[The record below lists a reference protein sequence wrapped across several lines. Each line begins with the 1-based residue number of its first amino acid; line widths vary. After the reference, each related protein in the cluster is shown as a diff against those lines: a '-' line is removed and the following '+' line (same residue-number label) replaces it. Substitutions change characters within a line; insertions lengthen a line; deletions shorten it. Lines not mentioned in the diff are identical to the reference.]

1 MKLYVRWEV
10 IKILL
15 HGYDLKMSD
24 NKEASVLHATQQPV
38 QKLGLCPLH
47 VQALLVE
54 ADAELERLNN
64 ELESTQH

>member
-1 MKLYVRWEV
+1 MRHPLVSPKCDIYFMKLYVRWEV

-47 VQALLVE
+47 VQA
-54 ADAELERLNN
+54 
-64 ELESTQH
+64 

>member
-47 VQALLVE
+47 VQA
-54 ADAELERLNN
+54 
-64 ELESTQH
+64 